1 MSFVDF
7 NIVAYP
13 QVQEYAGTAAVTPTA
28 TGQILTPYWPRI
40 TIEMARAIKA
50 WLLVKRRRIPV
61 ITHFLIDDNEV
72 KKTV

>member
-1 MSFVDF
+1 MSYMDF
-7 NIVAYP
+7 NIIAFP
-13 QVQEYAGTAAVTPTA
+13 QVQIYPIPTAAVSPV
-28 TGQILTPYWPRI
+28 GQILTPYWPRI